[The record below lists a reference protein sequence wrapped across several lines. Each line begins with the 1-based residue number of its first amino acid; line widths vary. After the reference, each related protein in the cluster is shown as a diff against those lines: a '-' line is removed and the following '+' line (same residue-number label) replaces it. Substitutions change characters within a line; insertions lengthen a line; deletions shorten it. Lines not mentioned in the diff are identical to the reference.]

1 MKSVTQENEGGVH
14 CGSTG
19 IFERLEKVYF
29 WGLYSISPGVMIPFQ
44 NIFKG
49 KEYIRNEERKSEEV
63 SQTC

>member
-1 MKSVTQENEGGVH
+1 LKSVTQKNEGVH